1 MNRVRIGTLVRT
13 SAGNGPESLEQA
25 EEQLFQRHY
34 GCVFLVYRYDE
45 TFDVDV
51 CRSARLEAPEC
62 QRQALSMMVSND
74 E

>member
-1 MNRVRIGTLVRT
+1 MNRVRIGTLVKT
-13 SAGNGPESLEQA
+13 SAGNGPDSLEQA
-25 EEQLFQRHY
+25 GDNY
-34 GCVFLVYRYDE
+34 SNGGTAFLLCLYEE

>member
-1 MNRVRIGTLVRT
+1 MNRVRIVIFVRT
-13 SAGNGPESLEQA
+13 SAGNGPEPLERA
-25 EEQLFQRHY
+25 EEHY
-34 GCVFLVYRYDE
+34 LNGGTAFLLCLYEE

-51 CRSARLEAPEC
+51 CRSARFEAPEC

>member
-13 SAGNGPESLEQA
+13 GAGNGPESLEQA
-25 EEQLFQRHY
+25 EEQLFQRRY

>member
-1 MNRVRIGTLVRT
+1 MGTLVRT
-13 SAGNGPESLEQA
+13 SAGNGPESLEQT
-25 EEQLFQRHY
+25 EEQLWN
-34 GCVFLVYRYDE
+34 GGTAFLLCLYEE